1 MFYYAVAIGHKT
13 GVYNK
18 WEDCKKNIEN
28 FKNPIY
34 RKFDNVDDANN
45 FILKH
50 KDKTITKIDD
60 KYDKDSIYVYTD
72 GACFNNGS
80 KNAKAGI
87 GIYISDD
94 NINNVSRELE
104 GDKLTNNIA
113 ELTAAIEGINII
125 KKQDI
130 KNKVIVTDSEYVIKC
145 ATTYGA
151 KLAANEWKTSRDKTP
166 PNVELVKRLYE
177 LTNKYKINFK
187 HIMAHTDNKDIHSLG
202 NYNADKLANESIQ
215 VSKQHDGLFPPIKK
229 DNEKIIYLN
238 VSFAEKDKA
247 KAKGAKWNPE
257 RKKWYIYENN
267 EYKDELLKMYS

>member
-45 FILKH
+45 FILKY

-202 NYNADKLANESIQ
+202 NYNADKLANESIH

>member
-1 MFYYAVAIGHKT
+1 MFYYAVAIGHKI

-18 WEDCKKNIEN
+18 WDDCKKNIEN

-34 RKFDNVDDANN
+34 RKFDNIDDANN
-45 FILKH
+45 FILKYN
-50 KDKTITKIDD
+50 DKKITNEDD
-60 KYDKDSIYVYTD
+60 KDTIYVYTD
-72 GACFNNGS
+72 GACYNNGS

-94 NINNVSRELE
+94 NINNVSRELT

-113 ELTAAIEGINII
+113 ELIAAIEGINII

-151 KLAANEWKTSRDKTP
+151 KLAAKEWKTSKDKSP
-166 PNVELVKRLYE
+166 PNVELVKKIYD

-187 HIMAHTDNKDIHSLG
+187 HIMAHTDNKDKHSLG

-215 VSKQHDGLFPPIKK
+215 VSKQPDGLFPPIKK
-229 DNEKIIYLN
+229 DIEKIIYLN
-238 VSFAEKDKA
+238 VSFADKDKA

>member
-45 FILKH
+45 FILKY

-151 KLAANEWKTSRDKTP
+151 KLAANEWKTSKDKTP

-202 NYNADKLANESIQ
+202 NYNADKLANESIH

>member
-1 MFYYAVAIGHKT
+1 MFYYAVAVGHKI

-18 WEDCKKNIEN
+18 WDDCKKNIEN

-45 FILKH
+45 FILKYT
-50 KDKTITKIDD
+50 DKTPIKEDD
-60 KYDKDSIYVYTD
+60 KYDKDTIYVYTD
-72 GACFNNGS
+72 GACYNNGS

-94 NINNVSRELE
+94 NINNVSRELT

-113 ELTAAIEGINII
+113 ELMAAIEGINII

-151 KLAANEWKTSRDKTP
+151 KLAANDWKTSKDKPP

-187 HIMAHTDNKDIHSLG
+187 HIMAHTDNKDRHSMG

-215 VSKQHDGLFPPIKK
+215 ISKPADGLFPPIKK
-229 DNEKIIYLN
+229 DTDKIIYLN

-267 EYKDELLKMYS
+267 EYKDELLKLYS

>member
-34 RKFDNVDDANN
+34 RKFDNVDDANS
-45 FILKH
+45 FILKY

-151 KLAANEWKTSRDKTP
+151 KLAANEWKTSKDKTP

-202 NYNADKLANESIQ
+202 NYNADKLANESIH